1 MSLKMGMVIAA
12 LSFSLGSCG
21 SDGDK
26 LLSLDTPLA
35 EFTSEGA
42 GPRPESLSHIEET
55 TENIVLVEMQEIYHL
70 GQLNPELDEYQWTLT
85 VSEVEVVDVIEG
97 TLEVG
102 EKIHVGEP
110 YYLSH
115 GEDLQSMG
123 GYIPMN
129 TGEEYLLFLSELSD
143 NTWLEEPVDSWTINY
158 LGYGQYQPHKEAITF
173 NRSLETYS
181 DLLAYDFVV
190 VDEEEIDIYESIQK
204 EVADNYFYIFD

>member
-1 MSLKMGMVIAA
+1 
-12 LSFSLGSCG
+12 
-21 SDGDK
+21 
-26 LLSLDTPLA
+26 
-35 EFTSEGA
+35 
-42 GPRPESLSHIEET
+42 
-55 TENIVLVEMQEIYHL
+55 
-70 GQLNPELDEYQWTLT
+70 
-85 VSEVEVVDVIEG
+85 
-97 TLEVG
+97 
-102 EKIHVGEP
+102 
-110 YYLSH
+110 
-115 GEDLQSMG
+115 
-123 GYIPMN
+123 MN